1 MNPLSVSDISS
12 YTPIPIP
19 NVSNPG
25 MINFTDKLNQVIKEN
40 KLLQKKTK
48 KSFAEIR
55 AAFGSNKKPQRPKM
69 KITTPR
75 IAGINSYITDL
86 RSICFIFKFTY
97 QKYFNNYIL

>member
-55 AAFGSNKKPQRPKM
+55 AAFG
-69 KITTPR
+69 
-75 IAGINSYITDL
+75 
-86 RSICFIFKFTY
+86 
-97 QKYFNNYIL
+97 